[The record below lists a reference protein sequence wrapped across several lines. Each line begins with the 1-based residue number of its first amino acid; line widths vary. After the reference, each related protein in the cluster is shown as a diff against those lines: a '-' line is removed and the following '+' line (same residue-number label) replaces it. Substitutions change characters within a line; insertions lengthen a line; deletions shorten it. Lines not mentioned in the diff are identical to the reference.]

1 MALSPL
7 FSLPR
12 GRALALI
19 AALSCAWS
27 GPASAAETAP
37 AACPTLLQKSFKRLQ
52 DDAPQ
57 NLCQYAGKVLLV
69 VNTASYCGFTPQY
82 EGLEKIYAQYGSKG
96 LVVLGFPSN
105 DFGEV
110 PTRCLPSYPRPVAAA
125 RSGIFINTWSGAMAS
140 SSIVT
145 PALPN
150 PTAVAWS
157 KTSKKPWPSPERAQQ
172 LALQVPRFR
181 PAACAA

>member
-7 FSLPR
+7 FSLPW

-37 AACPTLLQKSFKRLQ
+37 AACPPLLQKSFKRLQ

-82 EGLEKIYAQYGSKG
+82 EGLEKLYAQYGSKG

-105 DFGEV
+105 DFGDQEPGKGKDIADFCYNTYGV
-110 PTRCLPSYPRPVAAA
+110 KFPMFEKTVV
-125 RSGIFINTWSGAMAS
+125 SGKSANPLFAELSKAGGGQQHRAVDLLADSSGL
-140 SSIVT
+140 VKDVQK
-145 PALPN
+145 AL
-150 PTAVAWS
+150 
-157 KTSKKPWPSPERAQQ
+157 AQ
-172 LALQVPRFR
+172 P
-181 PAACAA
+181 